1 MGMRVQDATSQ
12 QSAVVLDTLD
22 HNLTQA
28 GSELVKDEANCAFA
42 YPYGTPDPRVQ
53 A

>member
-1 MGMRVQDATSQ
+1 MRFQDATSLR
-12 QSAVVLDTLD
+12 SAVVLDTLD

-42 YPYGTPDPRVQ
+42 YLHNTPDPRVQ